1 MKFTIKQFIFTLLL
15 ISLTGLYLAFSHY
28 YHSQRA
34 LTAQVIISSIQNEL
48 SELSYLLSKH
58 LRKEP
63 ITTTRSL
70 IDRNV
75 ASNPYISA
83 IAIFNDDKLLLTTDQ
98 NSKSISP
105 SHLYNTSHDGDVYT
119 ALNNKKA
126 FEETIRYY
134 QGNKLKNY
142 TLIFYI
148 DHFYISNIFRKA
160 LNQSL
165 LLFFLV
171 PIIAAAFIWFF
182 VNKLVNKP
190 LELMRQYAY
199 YQSAIPAPFK
209 IKEIEYIRASMV
221 QTFSRLEQERKDL
234 YNLSI
239 IDPLSG
245 VANRYYLEERVR
257 QIISESQRSNQEF
270 ALLFLDLDH
279 FKIVNDSLG
288 HDVGDELLKSIAG
301 TIQEVLRINDVV
313 ARIGGDEFVIVITH
327 YKDETELIEIIERIQ
342 QKLATPWCIKTYPIE
357 ITSSVGIALYPK
369 DGNNMLSLMKYA
381 DIAMYKA
388 KNKGRRGYY
397 FFTEALNIQ
406 TQEYIELTKAMPLA
420 LKQDEYQLYYQPQ
433 NDIKTGDIVGAEALI
448 RWHHPTNGLI
458 APYKFIPRK
467 TMVLL

>member
-28 YHSQRA
+28 YYSQRA

-48 SELSYLLSKH
+48 SELSYILSKH
-58 LRKEP
+58 LRKEH
-63 ITTTRSL
+63 ITTARSL
-70 IDRNV
+70 LDRNV
-75 ASNPYISA
+75 ANNPYISG
-83 IAIFNDDKLLLTTDQ
+83 IAIFDDDTLLLTTDH

-105 SHLYNTSHDGDVYT
+105 SHLYNINHDEDDVYT
-119 ALNNKKA
+119 ALNSKKA

-160 LNQSL
+160 LDQSL

-199 YQSAIPAPFK
+199 YQSVIPAPFK

-221 QTFSRLEQERKDL
+221 QTFSRLEQEKKDL

-257 QIISESQRSNQEF
+257 QIISESQNYS
-270 ALLFLDLDH
+270 
-279 FKIVNDSLG
+279 K
-288 HDVGDELLKSIAG
+288 
-301 TIQEVLRINDVV
+301 
-313 ARIGGDEFVIVITH
+313 
-327 YKDETELIEIIERIQ
+327 
-342 QKLATPWCIKTYPIE
+342 
-357 ITSSVGIALYPK
+357 
-369 DGNNMLSLMKYA
+369 
-381 DIAMYKA
+381 
-388 KNKGRRGYY
+388 
-397 FFTEALNIQ
+397 
-406 TQEYIELTKAMPLA
+406 
-420 LKQDEYQLYYQPQ
+420 
-433 NDIKTGDIVGAEALI
+433 
-448 RWHHPTNGLI
+448 
-458 APYKFIPRK
+458 
-467 TMVLL
+467 VLLVLFKKSYDLTMLLLVLAEMNLLL